1 MVPDTHAR
9 SSSEWKV
16 AELQPIHLFGPTV
29 RIEFLGI
36 RKPAGISLNLTCA
49 DPDAGASTNQQSIH
63 DRVPHSVSTQT
74 PHGRIEPKRLLDDHP
89 DQPQFL
95 AVSGIQ
101 SAAAGD

>member
-9 SSSEWKV
+9 SSSERKV
-16 AELQPIHLFGPTV
+16 AELRSNHLFGPTM

-36 RKPAGISLNLTCA
+36 RKPAGISLNLTSA

-63 DRVPHSVSTQT
+63 DRIPQGVSTQT

-89 DQPQFL
+89 DQPQCR
-95 AVSGIQ
+95 VVCGIQ
-101 SAAAGD
+101 PAVAG